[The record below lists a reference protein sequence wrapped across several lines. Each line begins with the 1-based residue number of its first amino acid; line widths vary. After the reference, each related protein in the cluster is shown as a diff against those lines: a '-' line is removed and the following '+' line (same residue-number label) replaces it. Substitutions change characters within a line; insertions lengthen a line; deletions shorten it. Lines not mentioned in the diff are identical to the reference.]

1 MRINYLRLLIIIV
14 ILGAVL
20 LIVRFGSLDLVLS
33 ENKNFIYSDYYI
45 ETRNQEVLNKK
56 GNTVSFKIHSVRNG
70 LSKVTLS
77 TLRPHYLFEDE
88 DLKINLSI
96 YYLGRDEV
104 REQKY
109 SADFP
114 ASKLRNFTTFD
125 FPDLDDSKDKD
136 ILVEFSALEDAVDE
150 RHKIEI
156 VIDDTDP
163 DERVTTGPRLFYN
176 VKLYD
181 LWSEYLGIASK
192 DFKFFK
198 YYYLLVGF
206 VSLAIIFLL
215 IIDYKKIDKSRC

>member
-20 LIVRFGSLDLVLS
+20 LIVRFGSLELVLS
-33 ENKNFIYSDYYI
+33 ENKNFIYSDYYV

-96 YYLGRDEV
+96 YYLDQDEG

-114 ASKLRNFTTFD
+114 ASRLRNFTTFD
-125 FPDLDDSKDKD
+125 FPNLEDSKDKD
-136 ILVEFSALEDAVDE
+136 ILFEFTAVEDAVDE
-150 RHKIEI
+150 RHVIEI
-156 VIDDTDP
+156 VVNDTDP

-176 VKLYD
+176 VKFYD
-181 LWSEYLGIASK
+181 LWSEYFRIASN
-192 DFKFFK
+192 DSKFFK
-198 YYYLLVGF
+198 YYYVLVGTIF
-206 VSLAIIFLL
+206 LAIIILL
-215 IIDYKKIDKSRC
+215 IVEKKKD

>member
-1 MRINYLRLLIIIV
+1 
-14 ILGAVL
+14 L
-20 LIVRFGSLDLVLS
+20 LIVRFGSLELVLS
-33 ENKNFIYSDYYI
+33 ENKNFIYSDYYV

-96 YYLGRDEV
+96 YYLDQDEG

-114 ASKLRNFTTFD
+114 ASRLRNFTTLD
-125 FPDLDDSKDKD
+125 FPNLEDSKDKD
-136 ILVEFSALEDAVDE
+136 ILFEFTAVEDAVDE
-150 RHKIEI
+150 RHVIEI
-156 VIDDTDP
+156 VVNDTDP

-176 VKLYD
+176 VKFYD
-181 LWSEYLGIASK
+181 LWSEYFRIASN
-192 DFKFFK
+192 DSKFFK
-198 YYYLLVGF
+198 YYYVLVGTIF
-206 VSLAIIFLL
+206 LAIIILL
-215 IIDYKKIDKSRC
+215 IVEKKKD

>member
-1 MRINYLRLLIIIV
+1 M
-14 ILGAVL
+14 
-20 LIVRFGSLDLVLS
+20 LIVRFVSLDLVLS
-33 ENKNFIYSDYYI
+33 RNENFIYGNYPI
-45 ETRNQEVLNKK
+45 EVLNQDILNKR
-56 GNTVSFKIHSVRNG
+56 GNKVGFKFLSVRDNF
-70 LSKVTLS
+70 SKFTVS
-77 TLRPHYLFEDE
+77 TLRPNYIFEDN
-88 DLKINLSI
+88 DRKINLAI
-96 YYLGRDEV
+96 YYLNDDKKGEK
-104 REQKY
+104 KY

-181 LWSEYLGIASK
+181 LWSEYLGIASN
-192 DFKFFK
+192 DSKFFK
-198 YYYLLVGF
+198 YYYILVGTIF
-206 VSLAIIFLL
+206 LAIIILL
-215 IIDYKKIDKSRC
+215 IVEKKKD